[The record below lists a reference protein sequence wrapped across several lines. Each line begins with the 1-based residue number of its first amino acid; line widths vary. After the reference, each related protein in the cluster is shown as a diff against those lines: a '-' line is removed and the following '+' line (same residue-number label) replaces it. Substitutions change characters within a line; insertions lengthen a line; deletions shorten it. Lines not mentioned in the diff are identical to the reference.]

1 MGLQKPRRPKTLNN
15 KHLCQKKKQKTRFEL
30 KFWRLRLRLSLDYIS
45 MYIKQVIIQGFKS
58 YRDQTVV
65 EPFDPGHN
73 VVVGR
78 NGSGKSNFFYAIQ
91 FVLSDEY
98 SHLRPEQ
105 RQALLHEG
113 TGPRVISAYVEII
126 FDNSDGRLPIDKDEV
141 FLRRVIGSKKDNYFL
156 NKKMVPR
163 SEVMNLL
170 ESAGFSRA
178 NPYYIVKQG
187 KINQMA
193 TAPDTQRLK
202 LLREVAGTK
211 VYDERREESK
221 QILKDTES
229 KAEKIDECL
238 KTIDERLS
246 TLEEEKEELQETRKK
261 LSEMESKRKNSGEE
275 AERLRNE
282 LQDAQDNAKTSSKE
296 VKDFKVKEAGAKE
309 EKDVLQ
315 ADLQSQT
322 KDKTRLE
329 FVSKDLKDEVTGDN
343 KSKDRAEQEL
353 KELKADIDSK
363 EKELEKIKPKYEEMK
378 KKEDECTRE
387 LAKKEQKRKE
397 LYAKQ
402 GRGSQFTSK
411 DQRDEWIKN
420 ELKSLNKQIK
430 DKGQQIERLAE
441 DLKRDAKRKV

>member
-1 MGLQKPRRPKTLNN
+1 MG
-15 KHLCQKKKQKTRFEL
+15 
-30 KFWRLRLRLSLDYIS
+30 
-45 MYIKQVIIQGFKS
+45 
-58 YRDQTVV
+58 
-65 EPFDPGHN
+65 
-73 VVVGR
+73 
-78 NGSGKSNFFYAIQ
+78 
-91 FVLSDEY
+91 
-98 SHLRPEQ
+98 
-105 RQALLHEG
+105 
-113 TGPRVISAYVEII
+113 I

-141 FLRRVIGSKKDNYFL
+141 FLRRVIGAKKDNYFL
-156 NKKMVPR
+156 NKRMVPR

-193 TAPDTQRLK
+193 TAPDSQRLK
-202 LLREVAGTK
+202 LLREVAGTR

-246 TLEEEKEELQETRKK
+246 TLEEEKEELKEHQKYDKMRRALEYTIHGRELQETRKK
-261 LSEMESKRKNSGEE
+261 LTEMEKKRKNSGDD

-282 LQDAQDNAKTSSKE
+282 LQDAQDNAKQASKE
-296 VKDFKVKEAGAKE
+296 VKDLKVKEHSAKE
-309 EKDVLQ
+309 ERDVLNTDMQ
-315 ADLQSQT
+315 QQT

-353 KELKADIDSK
+353 KKLREDIGSK

-378 KKEDECTRE
+378 KR
-387 LAKKEQKRKE
+387 
-397 LYAKQ
+397 
-402 GRGSQFTSK
+402 
-411 DQRDEWIKN
+411 
-420 ELKSLNKQIK
+420 
-430 DKGQQIERLAE
+430 
-441 DLKRDAKRKV
+441 